1 MSARSDKVLNSPAV
15 RRLPSYLHWLLRMQS
30 IGKRTV
36 STTELADC
44 MKLGWIVVR
53 KDIALT
59 GLAGRPRVGYDVDRL
74 VAAIRAFLGWERTRP
89 AALFG
94 AGALGEAVLGFAESG
109 TSGFRIEAVFDENPD
124 RIGKVV
130 RGRTVLPLSDAES
143 VFLRDRPEIA
153 VLCVAA
159 DTAQDLADRVVRLGV
174 RAIWNFAA
182 TALEVPEGVVV
193 QREDL
198 AGGFATLSA
207 KLLDARPDRR
217 RTARPKAR
225 RPARPSNHP
234 TPENP
239 RT

>member
-1 MSARSDKVLNSPAV
+1 MSARPDKVLNSPAV

-74 VAAIRAFLGWERTRP
+74 VEAIRTFLGWETPHP
-89 AALFG
+89 AVLFG

-109 TSGFRIEAVFDENPD
+109 TSGIRIDAVFDEDPA
-124 RIGKVV
+124 RVGTSL
-130 RGRTVLPLSDAES
+130 RGRTVLPLSDLSAA
-143 VFLRDRPEIA
+143 FRRDPPEIA
-153 VLCVAA
+153 VLCVPAE
-159 DTAQDLADRVVRLGV
+159 TAQDLADRVVRLGV

-207 KLLDARPDRR
+207 KLLDS
-217 RTARPKAR
+217 
-225 RPARPSNHP
+225 RPARRRK
-234 TPENP
+234 TR
-239 RT
+239 RTSRS

>member
-1 MSARSDKVLNSPAV
+1 MPARPDKVLNSPAV

-109 TSGFRIEAVFDENPD
+109 TSGIRIDAVFDEDPD
-124 RIGKVV
+124 RVGRTV
-130 RGRTVLPLSDAES
+130 RGRTVLPLSDLPAAFRREP
-143 VFLRDRPEIA
+143 PEIA
-153 VLCVAA
+153 VLCVPAE
-159 DTAQDLADRVVRLGV
+159 TAQDLADRVVRLGV

-207 KLLDARPDRR
+207 KLLDS
-217 RTARPKAR
+217 
-225 RPARPSNHP
+225 RPARRRK
-234 TPENP
+234 TR
-239 RT
+239 RTSRP